1 MKVKAKKA
9 EKLEEMSVDA
19 FFENIDSIQSTSG
32 PSDVEVVAVKS
43 KKVKKEKNGKVKDE
57 SKKLKSKEKIKK
69 KKKPKDP
76 ASKLKQDSDSDE
88 SEEEVENV
96 LNEKSYKKSL
106 GNLQKTDPE
115 LFKFLEQNDKKLL
128 NFGME
133 ADEAEQDA
141 SEDDDED
148 KVHKPSEA
156 LEVASDES
164 DYEPEDGDG
173 PKKKENAI
181 TMKMLKEWQQGLQ
194 SEEVA
199 IETIRNVIK
208 AFNSALISI
217 SGDPNIQ
224 GEYIVEGSAIF
235 NGVVQLCVLH
245 LEKAIRK
252 YLKLTGKSNLREI
265 QKCKRFSK
273 VKNVLRFYLIDLT
286 KLLEGIGSANILS
299 VILKHLHQIGSVLT
313 AFTSITKPI
322 LKRLVQIWSTGEESV
337 RIVAFLCILKITRNQ
352 QDLFLNQVLKT
363 MYMEYVRN
371 SKFVSPNTLPAINFM
386 RRSLTEL
393 FLLDLNI
400 AYHHVFLFIRQ
411 LAIHLRN
418 AILLQKKE
426 HFQQIYNWQ
435 YVNSLKLWGDVL
447 STVSLNVS
455 TAGAPAKSD
464 NKSKL
469 QALIYPL
476 VSILNGVI
484 KLKSSANY
492 FPLRFHCVKILI
504 DLSRATK
511 VFIPILPFILE
522 VLNSNT
528 FKQQH
533 KKLAMKPISFTSILR
548 IQKGHLE
555 ENSFRDEVVEQVFGL
570 TLECLMNECT
580 SVAFPDLVVPH
591 VVAMNTFVKE
601 TKNSNHAKKLKQLSE
616 KIMEQ
621 SNYIDSRRNKINF
634 SLNDVNFVK
643 SWEINLRTGQTPLEV
658 FYIQWQAT
666 NQKKLKRSKVPTSKK
681 GDDEVETDDED
692 EEHDYGNLP
701 KVKVSAAKKSKKDGP
716 VELFPS
722 DDEDDGAIDF
732 DVDSENS
739 FEDDDS
745 EPEAAPR
752 KENKKNGKFQKNGKA
767 EKKQESEDDESSA
780 GEDIFLDNGDIVE
793 EMTDW

>member
-1 MKVKAKKA
+1 MKIKSKKS
-9 EKLEEMSVDA
+9 EKLEEMSIDS
-19 FFENIDSIQSTSG
+19 FFENIDTIQSTSG
-32 PSDVEVVAVKS
+32 PSDVEEAAPKS
-43 KKVKKEKNGKVKDE
+43 KKVKKDKKVKSE
-57 SKKLKSKEKIKK
+57 EVTKAKEKIKK
-69 KKKPKDP
+69 KIKAKAPVE
-76 ASKLKQDSDSDE
+76 DSDE
-88 SEEEVENV
+88 SDEEVDNV
-96 LNEKSYKKSL
+96 LNAKSHKKSL

-128 NFGME
+128 NFGKE
-133 ADEAEQDA
+133 ADESEQE
-141 SEDDDED
+141 SEDEDE
-148 KVHKPSEA
+148 KVHKPSDT

-164 DYEPEDGDG
+164 DYEPEEGDG
-173 PKKKENAI
+173 PKRKDNAI
-181 TMKMLKEWQQGLQ
+181 TLKMLNEWQAGLQ
-194 SEEVA
+194 AEEVP
-199 IETIRNVIK
+199 IEVIRNVVK
-208 AFNSALISI
+208 GFNSALASI
-217 SGDPNIQ
+217 AGDPNMQ
-224 GEYIVEGSAIF
+224 GEYLVEGSAIF
-235 NGVVQLCVLH
+235 NGIIQLCVLH

-252 YLKLTGKSNLREI
+252 YLKLTGKANLREI

-273 VKNVLRFYLIDLT
+273 VKNVLRSYLIDLT
-286 KLLEGIGSANILS
+286 KLLEGVASSNILS
-299 VILKHLHQIGSVLT
+299 VILKHLHQIASVLT
-313 AFTSITKPI
+313 AFTSITKPV
-322 LKRLVQIWSTGEESV
+322 LKRLIQIWSTGEESV

-393 FLLDLNI
+393 FLLDLNV

-435 YVNSLKLWGDVL
+435 YMNSLKLWGDVL
-447 STVSLNVS
+447 STVSLNVA
-455 TAGAPAKSD
+455 TGGAPAKTD

-476 VSILNGVI
+476 VSIINGVI

-492 FPLRFHCVKILI
+492 FPLRFHCVKIMI

-511 VFIPILPFILE
+511 VFIPILPYILE

-528 FKQQH
+528 FNQQH
-533 KKLAMKPISFTSILR
+533 KKLAMKPISFISILR
-548 IQKGHLE
+548 IQKGHLD

-570 TLECLMNECT
+570 TLECLINECT
-580 SVAFPDLVVPH
+580 SIAFPDLVVPH
-591 VVAMNTFVKE
+591 VISLNSFIKE
-601 TKNSNHAKKLKQLSE
+601 TKNPNYVKKLKQLSD

-634 SLNDVNFVK
+634 SLTDTNYIK

-658 FYIQWQAT
+658 FYAQWQT
-666 NQKKLKRSKVPTSKK
+666 THQKKLKRQKITKDK
-681 GDDEVETDDED
+681 GEEDDED
-692 EEHDYGNLP
+692 DDEHDYGNLP
-701 KVKVSAAKKSKKDGP
+701 KVKAPPAKKAKKDGP

-732 DVDSENS
+732 DVDTDNS
-739 FEDDDS
+739 FENDDS
-745 EPEAAPR
+745 EEEVTPR
-752 KENKKNGKFQKNGKA
+752 GNQKNGKGQKNGKVQKNGKA
-767 EKKQESEDDESSA
+767 GKKREVVDESSEDDVADET
-780 GEDIFLDNGDIVE
+780 FFDNGDIVE
-793 EMTDW
+793 ELTDW

>member
-1 MKVKAKKA
+1 MKVKARKA
-9 EKLEEMSVDA
+9 EKLEDMSVDA
-19 FFENIDSIQSTSG
+19 FFENIDAIQSTSG
-32 PSDVEVVAVKS
+32 PSDVEEPAVKP
-43 KKVKKEKNGKVKDE
+43 KKNKKDKVVKAENGKAK
-57 SKKLKSKEKIKK
+57 KSKEKMKK
-69 KKKPKDP
+69 KKKVKDP
-76 ASKLKQDSDSDE
+76 VAKQKAISDTDE
-88 SEEEVENV
+88 SDDEPGNI
-96 LNEKSYKKSL
+96 LNEKSHKKAL
-106 GNLQKTDPE
+106 GNLQNTDPE

-128 NFGME
+128 NFGKE
-133 ADEAEQDA
+133 ADDEEHEA
-141 SEDDDED
+141 SDDGDET
-148 KVHKPSEA
+148 VHKPSDT

-164 DYEPEDGDG
+164 DYEPDEDDA
-173 PKKKENAI
+173 PKRKENAI
-181 TMKMLKEWQQGLQ
+181 TLKLLKEWQTGLLADDV
-194 SEEVA
+194 S
-199 IETIRNVIK
+199 IEIIRNVTK
-208 AFNSALISI
+208 AFNSALASI
-217 SGDPNIQ
+217 SGDPNAQ

-235 NGVVQLCVLH
+235 NGIIQLCVLH

-273 VKNVLRFYLIDLT
+273 VKSVLRSYLIDLT
-286 KLLEGIGSANILS
+286 KLLESVASSNILS
-299 VILKHLHQIGSVLT
+299 VILKHLHQIASVLT
-313 AFTSITKPI
+313 AFTSITKPV
-322 LKRLVQIWSTGEESV
+322 LKRLVQIWSTGEESI

-393 FLLDLNI
+393 FLLDLNV

-418 AILLQKKE
+418 AVLLQKME

-447 STVSLNVS
+447 STVSMNVS
-455 TAGAPAKSD
+455 TSGAPAKSD

-476 VSILNGVI
+476 VSIINGVI

-511 VFIPILPFILE
+511 VFIPILPYILE

-528 FKQQH
+528 FNQQH
-533 KKLAMKPISFTSILR
+533 KKLAMKPISFTTILR
-548 IQKGHLE
+548 IQKGHLDE
-555 ENSFRDEVVEQVFGL
+555 ISFRDEVVEQVFGM
-570 TLECLMNECT
+570 TLECLINECT
-580 SVAFPDLVVPH
+580 SIAFPDLVVPH
-591 VVAMNTFVKE
+591 IMALNHFVKN
-601 TKNSNHAKKLKQLSE
+601 TKNPNYAKKLKQLVE
-616 KIMEQ
+616 KITEQ
-621 SNYIDSRRNKINF
+621 SNFIDSRRNKINF
-634 SLNDVNFVK
+634 SLMDTNYVK

-658 FYIQWQAT
+658 FHSQWLQT
-666 NQKKLKRSKVPTSKK
+666 HQKKLKRQKIDPEIEAGS
-681 GDDEVETDDED
+681 ED
-692 EEHDYGNLP
+692 EEDEDDDHDYGNLP
-701 KVKVSAAKKSKKDGP
+701 KVKAPAKKKPKKDGP

-739 FEDDDS
+739 FENDES
-745 EPEAAPR
+745 EEEVVQR
-752 KENKKNGKFQKNGKA
+752 SGKKNGKFQKNGKGP
-767 EKKQESEDDESSA
+767 KKPEPEDEASSDDA
-780 GEDIFLDNGDIVE
+780 GDASFLDKGDIVE
-793 EMTDW
+793 ELTDR

>member
-1 MKVKAKKA
+1 MKVKTKKA
-9 EKLEEMSVDA
+9 GKLEEMSLDA
-19 FFENIDSIQSTSG
+19 FFENIDNIQSTSG
-32 PSDVEVVAVKS
+32 PSDIDESIKEKVSKKS
-43 KKVKKEKNGKVKDE
+43 KKGKAEKLEVTKVIKSQD
-57 SKKLKSKEKIKK
+57 KLKK
-69 KKKPKDP
+69 KKKTKDP
-76 ASKLKQDSDSDE
+76 APVDDSDSEASD
-88 SEEEVENV
+88 EEVGNV
-96 LNEKSYKKSL
+96 LNEKSHQKSL

-128 NFGME
+128 NFGAE
-133 ADEAEQDA
+133 ADEPEQDE
-141 SEDDDED
+141 SEDDDDGEEN
-148 KVHKPSEA
+148 VHKPMDN

-164 DYEPEDGDG
+164 DYEPEDGE
-173 PKKKENAI
+173 PSTRKENAI
-181 TMKMLKEWQQGLQ
+181 TLKLLKEWQQGLQ
-194 SEEVA
+194 EDDVSIV
-199 IETIRNVIK
+199 IIRNVIK

-217 SGDPNIQ
+217 SGDSNMQ
-224 GEYIVEGSAIF
+224 GEYIVEGSSIF
-235 NGVVQLCVLH
+235 NGIIQLCVLH
-245 LEKAIRK
+245 LEKALRK
-252 YLKLTGKSNLREI
+252 YLKLSGKSNFREI
-265 QKCKRFSK
+265 QKCKRFNK
-273 VKNVLRFYLIDLT
+273 VKNILRSYLMDLT
-286 KLLEGIGSANILS
+286 KLLESVASTNILS
-299 VILKHLHQIGSVLT
+299 VILKHLHQIASLLT

-322 LKRLVQIWSTGEESV
+322 LKRLVQIWSTGEESI

-393 FLLDLNI
+393 FLLDLNV

-435 YVNSLKLWGDVL
+435 YMNSLKLWGDVL
-447 STVSLNVS
+447 STVSMNAS
-455 TAGAPAKSD
+455 AGTAKAD

-476 VSILNGVI
+476 VSIINGVI

-511 VFIPILPFILE
+511 VFIPILPYIIE

-528 FKQQH
+528 FNQQP
-533 KKLAMKPISFTSILR
+533 KKLAMKPISFTCILR
-548 IQKGHLE
+548 IQKGHLD

-570 TLECLMNECT
+570 TLECLINECT
-580 SVAFPDLVVPH
+580 SIAFPDLVVPH
-591 VVAMNTFVKE
+591 VMSLSHFVKN
-601 TKNSNHAKKLKQLSE
+601 TKNPNHAKKLKQLTD
-616 KIMEQ
+616 KITEQ

-634 SLNDVNFVK
+634 SLNDANYVK
-643 SWEINLRTGQTPLEV
+643 SWEINLRTGLTPLEV
-658 FYIQWQAT
+658 FHSNWQT
-666 NQKKLKRSKVPTSKK
+666 THQKKLKRQKVEKDEES
-681 GDDEVETDDED
+681 GDSESED

-701 KVKVSAAKKSKKDGP
+701 KIKPSAAKKSRKDGQ

-732 DVDSENS
+732 DADTDNS
-739 FEDDDS
+739 FENDDS
-745 EPEAAPR
+745 EEEVAPR
-752 KENKKNGKFQKNGKA
+752 KKNGKFQKNGKA
-767 EKKQESEDDESSA
+767 PKKPVSEDEASSDGAAGDES
-780 GEDIFLDNGDIVE
+780 FLDNGDIVE
-793 EMTDW
+793 ELTDW

>member
-1 MKVKAKKA
+1 MKVKENKSK
-9 EKLEEMSVDA
+9 KLEKMSVED
-19 FFENIDSIQSTSG
+19 FFDNIDAIQSASG
-32 PSDVEVVAVKS
+32 PSDVEESIVKS
-43 KKVKKEKNGKVKDE
+43 KKIKKVKSSKAEGVEKVKD
-57 SKKLKSKEKIKK
+57 KEKLKK
-69 KKKPKDP
+69 KKKVKDP
-76 ASKLKQDSDSDE
+76 APVSEENSED
-88 SEEEVENV
+88 SEEEIENI
-96 LNEKSYKKSL
+96 LNEKSHKKAL

-115 LFKFLEQNDKKLL
+115 LFKFLEHNDKKLL
-128 NFGME
+128 NFGTE
-133 ADEAEQDA
+133 ADDPEQD
-141 SEDDDED
+141 SEDEEED
-148 KVHKPSEA
+148 KVHKPTDE

-173 PKKKENAI
+173 PTRKENAI
-181 TMKMLKEWQQGLQ
+181 TLKMLKEWQQGLQ
-194 SEEVA
+194 AEEA
-199 IETIRNVIK
+199 SIEVIRNVIK
-208 AFNSALISI
+208 AFHSALLSI
-217 SGDPNIQ
+217 SGDPNMH

-235 NGVVQLCVLH
+235 NGVIQLCVLH

-252 YLKLTGKSNLREI
+252 YLKLTGKANLREI

-273 VKNVLRFYLIDLT
+273 VKNVLRSYLLDLT
-286 KLLEGIGSANILS
+286 KLLESVASSNILS
-299 VILKHLHQIGSVLT
+299 IILKHLHQIGSVLT
-313 AFTSITKPI
+313 AFSSITKPV

-363 MYMEYVRN
+363 MYTEYVRN

-393 FLLDLNI
+393 FLLDLNV

-455 TAGAPAKSD
+455 ATGAPAKSD

-476 VSILNGVI
+476 VSIINGVI

-504 DLSRATK
+504 DLSRSTK
-511 VFIPILPFILE
+511 VYMPILPYILE

-528 FKQQH
+528 FNQQH
-533 KKLAMKPISFTSILR
+533 KKLAMKPISFTTIIR
-548 IQKGHLE
+548 IQKGHLD

-580 SVAFPDLVVPH
+580 SIAFPDLVVPH
-591 VVAMNTFVKE
+591 VMALNSFVKN
-601 TKNSNHAKKLKQLSE
+601 TKTPNYAKKLKQLSE

-634 SLNDVNFVK
+634 SLTDTNYIK

-658 FYIQWQAT
+658 FYTQWQAT
-666 NQKKLKRSKVPTSKK
+666 NQKKLKRQKVDPEKK
-681 GDDEVETDDED
+681 ADNSEDED
-692 EEHDYGNLP
+692 EDEDDEHDYGNLP
-701 KVKVSAAKKSKKDGP
+701 KVKAPPKKKAKKDGP

-732 DVDSENS
+732 DVDSDNS

-745 EPEAAPR
+745 EPEVVQRNGKA
-752 KENKKNGKFQKNGKA
+752 KNGKLQKNGKTA
-767 EKKQESEDDESSA
+767 KQQEPEDDSS
-780 GEDIFLDNGDIVE
+780 DDDNETFFDKGDIVE
-793 EMTDW
+793 ELTDW

>member
-1 MKVKAKKA
+1 MKVKTKKS
-9 EKLEEMSVDA
+9 EKLEEMSIDS
-19 FFENIDSIQSTSG
+19 FFENIDTIQSTSG
-32 PSDVEVVAVKS
+32 PSDVEETAVKP
-43 KKVKKEKNGKVKDE
+43 KKIKKDI
-57 SKKLKSKEKIKK
+57 KLKSNGETKAKEKIKK
-69 KKKPKDP
+69 KKVKAPVEE
-76 ASKLKQDSDSDE
+76 SDE
-88 SEEEVENV
+88 SDEEVDNV
-96 LNEKSYKKSL
+96 LNAKSHKKSL

-128 NFGME
+128 NFGK
-133 ADEAEQDA
+133 EAEESEQE
-141 SEDDDED
+141 SEDEDE
-148 KVHKPSEA
+148 KVHKPSDT

-164 DYEPEDGDG
+164 DFEGDGDA
-173 PKKKENAI
+173 PKRKDNSI
-181 TMKMLKEWQQGLQ
+181 TLKMLNEWQAGLQ
-194 SEEVA
+194 AEEVS
-199 IETIRNVIK
+199 IEVIRNVVK
-208 AFNSALISI
+208 AFNSALASI
-217 SGDPNIQ
+217 AGDPNMQ
-224 GEYIVEGSAIF
+224 GEYLVEGSAIF
-235 NGVVQLCVLH
+235 NGVIQLCVLH
-245 LEKAIRK
+245 LEKALRK
-252 YLKLTGKSNLREI
+252 YLKLTGKANLREI

-273 VKNVLRFYLIDLT
+273 VKNVLRSYLIDLT
-286 KLLEGIGSANILS
+286 KLLEGVASSNILS
-299 VILKHLHQIGSVLT
+299 VILKHLHQIASVLT
-313 AFTSITKPI
+313 AFTSITKPV
-322 LKRLVQIWSTGEESV
+322 LKRLIQIWSTGEESV

-447 STVSLNVS
+447 STVSLNVATS
-455 TAGAPAKSD
+455 GAPAKTE

-476 VSILNGVI
+476 VSIINGVI

-511 VFIPILPFILE
+511 VFIPILPYILE
-522 VLNSNT
+522 VLNSNA

-548 IQKGHLE
+548 IQKGHLD

-570 TLECLMNECT
+570 TLECLINECT
-580 SVAFPDLVVPH
+580 SIAFPDLVVPH
-591 VVAMNTFVKE
+591 VIALNSFIKE
-601 TKNSNHAKKLKQLSE
+601 TKNPNYMKKLKQLSD

-634 SLNDVNFVK
+634 SLTDSNYIK
-643 SWEINLRTGQTPLEV
+643 SWEINLKTGQTPLEV
-658 FYIQWQAT
+658 FHAQWQT
-666 NQKKLKRSKVPTSKK
+666 THQKKLKRQKISKEKE
-681 GDDEVETDDED
+681 GEDDED
-692 EEHDYGNLP
+692 ESGDEDEDDEHDYGNLP
-701 KVKVSAAKKSKKDGP
+701 KVKAPPAKKAKKDGP

-732 DVDSENS
+732 DVDTDNS
-739 FEDDDS
+739 FENDDS
-745 EPEAAPR
+745 EEEVTTR
-752 KENKKNGKFQKNGKA
+752 GSKKNGKGQKNGKTQKNGKA
-767 EKKQESEDDESSA
+767 GKKQEVDDESS
-780 GEDIFLDNGDIVE
+780 EDDGADETFFDNGDIVE
-793 EMTDW
+793 ELTDW

>member
-1 MKVKAKKA
+1 MKVKSKKA

-19 FFENIDSIQSTSG
+19 FFDNIDTFQSG
-32 PSDVEVVAVKS
+32 PSDGEELPVKKS
-43 KKVKKEKNGKVKDE
+43 KKAKAENGKVKKAKD
-57 SKKLKSKEKIKK
+57 KLKK
-69 KKKPKDP
+69 KKKAKIAAP
-76 ASKLKQDSDSDE
+76 QDSD
-88 SEEEVENV
+88 EEVENV
-96 LNEKSYKKSL
+96 ADEKSVKKSMGKL
-106 GNLQKTDPE
+106 KETDPE
-115 LFKFLEQNDKKLL
+115 LFKFLQQNDKKLL
-128 NFGME
+128 NFSAE
-133 ADEAEQDA
+133 ADESEQEV
-141 SEDDDED
+141 SEDEEEN
-148 KVHKPSEA
+148 VHKPTE

-164 DYEPEDGDG
+164 DYEPEDEDAK
-173 PKKKENAI
+173 PRKSNAI
-181 TMKMLKEWQQGLQ
+181 TLKMLKDWQASLQ
-194 SEEVA
+194 ADEVP

-208 AFNSALISI
+208 AFNSALASI
-217 SGDPNIQ
+217 SGDPNVH
-224 GEYIVEGSAIF
+224 GEYIVEGSSIF
-235 NGVVQLCVLH
+235 NGIIQLCVLH
-245 LEKAIRK
+245 LEKALRK
-252 YLKLTGKSNLREI
+252 YLKLTGKANLREI

-273 VKNVLRFYLIDLT
+273 VKNILRFYLIDLT
-286 KLLEGIGSANILS
+286 KLLENVASANILS
-299 VILKHLHQIGSVLT
+299 VLLKHLHQIASVLT
-313 AFTSITKPI
+313 AFTSITKPV
-322 LKRLVQIWSTGEESV
+322 LKRLVQIWSTGEESI

-393 FLLDLNI
+393 FLLDLNV

-447 STVSLNVS
+447 STVSMNVS
-455 TAGAPAKSD
+455 TTGAPAKTD

-476 VSILNGVI
+476 ISIINGVI
-484 KLKSSANY
+484 KLKSSAHY

-511 VFIPILPFILE
+511 VFIPILPYILE
-522 VLNSNT
+522 VLNSNS

-533 KKLAMKPISFTSILR
+533 KKLAMKPISFTTILR
-548 IQKGHLE
+548 IQKGQLE
-555 ENSFRDEVVEQVFGL
+555 GNSFRDEVVEQVYGL
-570 TLECLMNECT
+570 TLECLINECT
-580 SVAFPDLVVPH
+580 SIAFPDLVVPH
-591 VVAMNTFVKE
+591 VMALNHFIKE
-601 TKNSNHAKKLKQLSE
+601 TKNANYIKKLKQLVD

-634 SLNDVNFVK
+634 SLNDSNYIK
-643 SWEINLRTGQTPLEV
+643 SWENNLKTGQTPLEV
-658 FYIQWQAT
+658 FHSQWLKT
-666 NQKKLKRSKVPTSKK
+666 NQTKLKRQKVDKEKGSDDES
-681 GDDEVETDDED
+681 GDDD

-701 KVKVSAAKKSKKDGP
+701 KVKAPKAKKAKKDGP

-732 DVDSENS
+732 DADSDNS

-745 EPEAAPR
+745 EEEALPPQ
-752 KENKKNGKFQKNGKA
+752 KNGKLQKNGKA
-767 EKKQESEDDESSA
+767 SKQQDSEDDSSE
-780 GEDIFLDNGDIVE
+780 GEAVDENFLDNGDIVE
-793 EMTDW
+793 ELTDW

>member
-1 MKVKAKKA
+1 MKVKGNKA
-9 EKLEEMSVDA
+9 EKLGEMSVDA
-19 FFENIDSIQSTSG
+19 FFDNIDSIQSG
-32 PSDVEVVAVKS
+32 PSDIEEPAVKS
-43 KKVKKEKNGKVKDE
+43 KKMKKDKNGTAEPKRV
-57 SKKLKSKEKIKK
+57 KSKEKMKK
-69 KKKPKDP
+69 KKKGKDP
-76 ASKLKQDSDSDE
+76 APKIEQDSDSDE
-88 SEEEVENV
+88 SDAEIENV
-96 LNEKSYKKSL
+96 SNVKSHKKSL

-141 SEDDDED
+141 SEDEED
-148 KVHKPSEA
+148 KVHKPSDA

-194 SEEVA
+194 SEDVA

-217 SGDPNIQ
+217 SGDPNMN
-224 GEYIVEGSAIF
+224 GEYIVEGSAVF

-273 VKNVLRFYLIDLT
+273 VKNVLRFYLMDLT

-322 LKRLVQIWSTGEESV
+322 LKRLIQIWSTGEESV

-504 DLSRATK
+504 DLSRSTK
-511 VFIPILPFILE
+511 VFIPILPYILE

-528 FKQQH
+528 FNQQH
-533 KKLAMKPISFTSILR
+533 KKLSMKPISFTSILR

-570 TLECLMNECT
+570 TLECLLNECT

-591 VVAMNTFVKE
+591 VMALNTFVKE
-601 TKNSNHAKKLKQLSE
+601 TKNSNYAKKLKQLSE

-621 SNYIDSRRNKINF
+621 SNYVDARRNKINF
-634 SLNDVNFVK
+634 SLNDANFVK
-643 SWEINLRTGQTPLEV
+643 SWEINLRTGLTPLEA
-658 FYIQWQAT
+658 FYNQWQAT
-666 NQKKLKRSKVPTSKK
+666 NQKKLKRQKVSKSKK
-681 GDDEVETDDED
+681 EDEEEETDDD
-692 EEHDYGNLP
+692 DEHDYGNLP
-701 KVKVSAAKKSKKDGP
+701 KVKASAAKKSKKDGP

-732 DVDSENS
+732 DVDTDNS

-745 EPEAAPR
+745 EPEVVPR
-752 KENKKNGKFQKNGKA
+752 NANKKNGKFQKNGKA
-767 EKKQESEDDESSA
+767 GKKQEESEDDSSDDGA
-780 GEDIFLDNGDIVE
+780 ANDTFLDNGDIVE

>member
-1 MKVKAKKA
+1 MKIKSKKA
-9 EKLEEMSVDA
+9 GKLEEMSVDS
-19 FFENIDSIQSTSG
+19 FFENIDVIQSTSG
-32 PSDVEVVAVKS
+32 PSDIDEPVVKS
-43 KKVKKEKNGKVKDE
+43 RKIKNGKSLKADSGKVKKP
-57 SKKLKSKEKIKK
+57 KEKLKK
-69 KKKPKDP
+69 KKREKDP
-76 ASKLKQDSDSDE
+76 ESDE
-88 SEEEVENV
+88 DEDV
-96 LNEKSYKKSL
+96 LNEKSHKKSL
-106 GNLQKTDPE
+106 GNLKQTDPE
-115 LFKFLEQNDKKLL
+115 LFKFLEKNDKKLL
-128 NFGME
+128 NFGE
-133 ADEAEQDA
+133 
-141 SEDDDED
+141 EDDEPEQEVSESDDET
-148 KVHKPSEA
+148 VHKPMDT

-164 DYEPEDGDG
+164 DYEDDDA
-173 PKKKENAI
+173 PKRKDNSI
-181 TMKMLKEWQQGLQ
+181 TLKQLKEWQQGLEA
-194 SEEVA
+194 EEVA

-217 SGDPNIQ
+217 SGDPNMH

-235 NGVVQLCVLH
+235 NGIIQLCVLH

-252 YLKLTGKSNLREI
+252 YLKLAGKSNLREI

-273 VKNVLRFYLIDLT
+273 VKNVLRSYLMDLT
-286 KLLEGIGSANILS
+286 KLLEMVASSNILS

-313 AFTSITKPI
+313 AFTSITKPV
-322 LKRLVQIWSTGEESV
+322 LKRLIQIWSTGEESI
-337 RIVAFLCILKITRNQ
+337 RIVAFLCILKIARNQ
-352 QDLFLNQVLKT
+352 QDLFLNQVLKS

-393 FLLDLNI
+393 FLLDLNV

-435 YVNSLKLWGDVL
+435 YVNSLKIWGDVL
-447 STVSLNVS
+447 STVSMNVS

-476 VSILNGVI
+476 VSIISGVI
-484 KLKSSANY
+484 KLKSSAHY

-511 VFIPILPFILE
+511 VYIPILPYILE
-522 VLNSNT
+522 VLNSNS
-528 FKQQH
+528 FNQQH
-533 KKLAMKPISFTSILR
+533 KKLAMKPISFTTILR

-580 SVAFPDLVVPH
+580 SIAFPDLVVPH
-591 VVAMNTFVKE
+591 VIALNQFVKN
-601 TKNSNHAKKLKQLSE
+601 TKNPNYTKKLKQLTD

-634 SLNDVNFVK
+634 SLTDTNYIK
-643 SWEINLRTGQTPLEV
+643 SWEINLKTGQTPLEV
-658 FYIQWQAT
+658 FHSQWLKT
-666 NQKKLKRSKVPTSKK
+666 HQKNLKRQKVEPDAKEE
-681 GDDEVETDDED
+681 DDESQGED
-692 EEHDYGNLP
+692 HDYGNLP
-701 KVKVSAAKKSKKDGP
+701 KVKAPAKKKSKKEGP

-722 DDEDDGAIDF
+722 DDEDDGEIDF
-732 DVDSENS
+732 DPDSDNS

-745 EPEAAPR
+745 EDEVAPR
-752 KENKKNGKFQKNGKA
+752 PGKKANGKHQTNGKGP
-767 EKKQESEDDESSA
+767 KKQESEDESSDGAGDES
-780 GEDIFLDNGDIVE
+780 FLDKGDIVE
-793 EMTDW
+793 ELTDW